1 MIPSLSQEELTQYA
15 SDAQT
20 IQQPQ
25 GTDYTQG
32 VKAGRT
38 IPAKWWNWLFS
49 ASTKRI
55 VQSRNDANNMLTEL
69 KNVITDAGLTPSGS
83 DNTQLTQAIE
93 AKTLTQ
99 IDTYVEDKKRFMEE
113 WYLAGVEV
121 DGLRLTKRYPSSTTA
136 DMYPRVFS
144 VQEQNG
150 VYIGLAQG
158 YDTSVNPEVYHSHL
172 AFSQDLVHWTSITN
186 RNFGLISVEL
196 GAVFFA
202 GAWFVPTFFE
212 GAGHLYKS
220 TDSVNWTEVSFGGA
234 GLADCTLFTLNNTLY
249 MIDVSVLSPIT
260 THKLRS
266 TQDGETW
273 SSQELSCAFVDTS
286 DHFHRPGP
294 NKVAQVT
301 YLSGTKY
308 LIGATLLLDMS
319 LMSLT
324 ILPEDENDHYLIPF
338 NGYYYTHGTVL
349 SSTPTTY
356 KIAADGTIDTVN
368 MTVNLACSSEEML
381 VVSGTS
387 GISTYSFD
395 GTTFN
400 SFPNVNSL
408 FGGNTA
414 YVFTVRKINN
424 KWFLTASRNLDY
436 ATAFK
441 VLVADNLSASL
452 SDYTVVY
459 EGQLIPNAG
468 TGLSTNYSDLLFNIL
483 ENGMISVANVM
494 SKDGGVTWF
503 SGQAEHYFRITGFA
517 PASIFAVIN
526 GKYFGITKAGNAFTI
541 PNVTLVFYTTNG
553 INRVVGNT
561 LYLR

>member
-1 MIPSLSQEELTQYA
+1 MIPSLSQEEMTQYA

-20 IQQPQ
+20 IQEPT
-25 GTDYTQG
+25 GLDFTQG
-32 VKAGRT
+32 VHAGRT
-38 IPAKWWNWLFS
+38 VPAKWWNWLFS
-49 ASTKRI
+49 AATKRI

-69 KNVITDAGLTPSGS
+69 KNVVTDAGLTPSGS

-121 DGLRLTKRYPSSTTA
+121 DGLTLTKRYPSSTTTNM
-136 DMYPRVFS
+136 DPRVYR

-150 VYIGLAQG
+150 IYFGLAQG
-158 YDTSVNPEVYHSHL
+158 YDTSVSPEVYHSHV
-172 AFSQDLVHWTSITN
+172 AFSQDLVHWTSIIN
-186 RNFGLISVEL
+186 RNFGTTTVKF
-196 GAVFFA
+196 GTVFFA

-220 TDSVNWTEVSFGGA
+220 TDRVNWTEVSFGSG
-234 GLADCTLFTLNNTLY
+234 GLADCTLFILNNTLY
-249 MIDVSVLSPIT
+249 MIDVSVSTGIT

-273 SSQELSCAFVDTS
+273 SSQEISCAFVDTS
-286 DHFHRPGP
+286 YPFHQPGP

-301 YLSGTKY
+301 HLSGTKY
-308 LIGATLLLDMS
+308 LIGATLLLDTS

-324 ILPEDENDHYLIPF
+324 ILPEDESDHYLIPF
-338 NGYYYTHGTVL
+338 NGYYYTRGTV
-349 SSTPTTY
+349 STPTTY
-356 KIAADGTIDTVN
+356 KIATDGTIGTVN
-368 MTVNLACSSEEML
+368 MSVDLACSSEEML
-381 VVSGTS
+381 VVSGTDG

-414 YVFTVRKINN
+414 YVFTVKKINN
-424 KWFLTASRNLDY
+424 KWFLTASRNLNY

-468 TGLSTNYSDLLFNIL
+468 TGSSTNYGDLLFNIL

-503 SGQAEHYFRITGFA
+503 SGQAERYFSVTGFA

-526 GKYFGITKAGNAFTI
+526 GKYFGITKAGNMFTI
-541 PNVTLVFYTTNG
+541 PNVTLVFYTING